1 MSMLFSRT
9 AIIPVWL
16 VVFGLFA
23 WFGPPMSVA
32 TGMLLLIMGG
42 VALAIMLAVWKEH
55 SPTVAEVLHHVETSR
70 TE

>member
-9 AIIPVWL
+9 AIML
-16 VVFGLFA
+16 V
-23 WFGPPMSVA
+23 
-32 TGMLLLIMGG
+32 
-42 VALAIMLAVWKEH
+42 VWKEH